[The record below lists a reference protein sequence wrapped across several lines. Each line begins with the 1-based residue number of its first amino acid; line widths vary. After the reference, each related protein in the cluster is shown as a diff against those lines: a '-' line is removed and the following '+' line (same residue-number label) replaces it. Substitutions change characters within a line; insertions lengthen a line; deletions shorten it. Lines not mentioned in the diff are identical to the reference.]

1 MKVRVRGGEMY
12 CSTLSLNSSLDV
24 VGCQR
29 NAVAALTPEK
39 DRSLYCTGGYKSK
52 YRGYILTGP
61 GSRQPYR
68 I

>member
-1 MKVRVRGGEMY
+1 MKVRVREGEMY

-24 VGCQR
+24 MGGQR
-29 NAVAALTPEK
+29 NAAAALTSEK
-39 DRSLYCTGGYKSK
+39 DPSLYCTGGYKSK
-52 YRGYILTGP
+52 DRGYILTGP